1 MNRNRRNGIMVVV
14 IMILCTTYIFGFEYY
29 DREPNK
35 LQKLGEQISIP
46 QLKITEVGVELS
58 GIVYGEQ
65 LEATD
70 LMMKQSKMLEALAH
84 EEGCSKL
91 CQVMHYTPSETSI
104 EEKED
109 QIKVIAGYTD
119 GDASYDLMIKNQKDI
134 RYNTYYHLKLTGV
147 SNLAQLDMRRSRAS
161 KLLKSWKVD
170 PKEWIYFK
178 GEIEGK
184 LTDEERLTIVET
196 LLKALKGKRTSTY
209 ADDRN
214 VETVAYYGYTKEI
227 EEYIEE
233 ANGAKTN
240 VQMSFTYNETTS
252 QTACI
257 IAFPF
262 YNAPF

>member
-1 MNRNRRNGIMVVV
+1 MIVV
-14 IMILCTTYIFGFEYY
+14 IMVLCTTYIFGFEYY
-29 DREPNK
+29 DRVPNK
-35 LQKLGEQISIP
+35 LQRLGEQISIP
-46 QLKITEVGVELS
+46 QMKITEVGVELS
-58 GIVYGEQ
+58 GIIYGEQ
-65 LEATD
+65 LEAKD
-70 LMMKQSKMLEALAH
+70 VIMKQSKMLEALAH

-104 EEKED
+104 EEKEN
-109 QIKVIAGYTD
+109 QIRVIAGDTE

-161 KLLKSWKVD
+161 ELLKSWKVN

-184 LTDEERLTIVET
+184 LKEEERFTIVGNI
-196 LLKALKGKRTSTY
+196 LKELKGKRTNTY
-209 ADDRN
+209 TDDKN

-227 EEYIEE
+227 GEYIEE

-240 VQMSFTYNETTS
+240 VQISFTYNETTS
-252 QTACI
+252 QTECI